1 MVAIGIIYYVYT
13 PISIF
18 NLNKNIDLS
27 DPLLL
32 DDKRIDLAKSLEKS
46 LSFFLP
52 KNTGKTPT
60 LLHLFL
66 GNQRKLLD
74 LRFNQA
80 IKEIKDTKVNSG
92 EIRIWSLMN
101 MGVVIKTNNKT
112 IAIDVADMP
121 FSGVQKKL
129 TDIVDL
135 VLITHS
141 DSDHYD
147 STLLKTALKKGK
159 TVIFP
164 QNFNFLY
171 DNENFSKVFKLNDGE
186 KITSNGMDI
195 TAFQTDHRNDNNFF
209 EPNAWYLIE
218 IDGFKIIHTGDG
230 WNFKDKNKKES
241 LKNIKID
248 LFLSNVKNHPYNIRD
263 VKPKVVVPLHLYKF
277 MHSREELAESTFD
290 YAINLYSQYQKDL
303 QGIEKIYLFPGE
315 SFTYPLKK

>member
-1 MVAIGIIYYVYT
+1 MVAIGIVYYVYT
-13 PISIF
+13 PISII

-27 DPLLL
+27 DPLIL
-32 DDKRIDLAKSLEKS
+32 DNKRLGLGKSLEKS
-46 LSFFLP
+46 LLFFLP
-52 KNTGKTPT
+52 KDTGKTPT

-92 EIRIWSLMN
+92 EIKIWSLMN
-101 MGVVIKTNNKT
+101 MGVVIKTSNKT

-121 FSGVQKKL
+121 FSRVQKKL

-135 VLITHS
+135 ILITHS

-147 STLLKTALKKGK
+147 SALLKMALKKDK

-164 QNFNFLY
+164 ENFSFLY
-171 DNENFSKVFKLNDGE
+171 DNENSSKVFKLKDGE
-186 KITSNGMDI
+186 KITSNSINI

-230 WNFKDKNKKES
+230 WNFKDKNKKEF
-241 LKNIKID
+241 LKNIKVD

-263 VKPKVVVPLHLYKF
+263 IKPKVVVPLHLYKF
-277 MHSREELAESTFD
+277 MHSREELTESTFD
-290 YAINLYSQYQKDL
+290 YTVNLYSQYQKDL
-303 QGIEKIYLFPGE
+303 QGIEKVYLFPGE